1 MCALIFL
8 IHLYMFWGRQHLK
21 YSFLVQHILRLSRM
35 RKEMYATCCGTV
47 EERDINNEQ
56 RKKYDFCRLTLN
68 HYKNCEYLAVFSN
81 APWLH
86 IILNL
91 LISFRLAVLV
101 IICKIL
107 IVLTTCKIIVTCNS
121 LRPRYHYLF

>member
-1 MCALIFL
+1 
-8 IHLYMFWGRQHLK
+8 MFWGRQHLK

-68 HYKNCEYLAVFSN
+68 HFNIRIVNTLQYFPMHNDC
-81 APWLH
+81 
-86 IILNL
+86 ILYE
-91 LISFRLAVLV
+91 I
-101 IICKIL
+101 
-107 IVLTTCKIIVTCNS
+107 
-121 LRPRYHYLF
+121 Y